1 MKISLL
7 LFLLFLT
14 FINFMYIKNIIFKTI
29 LGLIL
34 LILSIL
40 IIGSTYQN
48 YATDEI
54 KTEIISIEEY
64 EFDEENDLFK
74 ITYTDLNGEKISKEL
89 SSDEVQVQISN
100 GYGEVQLN
108 ERAYIKDIEIFKKY
122 TIQLNKTFV
131 KEEPIYVIN
140 IMNFMSEEEIDN
152 MLESLNANN

>member
-1 MKISLL
+1 MK
-7 LFLLFLT
+7 LFLLL
-14 FINFMYIKNIIFKTI
+14 IILSLIVLNFMYIKRTVLKII
-29 LGLIL
+29 LGILLFLLSIL
-34 LILSIL
+34 LI
-40 IIGSTYQN
+40 GTTYQH

-54 KTEIISIEEY
+54 NTEIINIDEY

-74 ITYTDLNGEKISKEL
+74 ITYTDLNNEKISKEL
-89 SSDEVQVQISN
+89 SSDEVQIQISN

-122 TIQLNKTFV
+122 TIQLNKSFE
-131 KEEPIYVIN
+131 KEEPIYIIN